1 MHNTT
6 RLPTRILRFLRLLL
20 HVVSGV
26 IQSLVYPYLPRSIQR
41 RMKQYWA
48 TGFLDILNIKLYCN
62 GKPPGIETQ
71 RVLFAANHV
80 SWLDVCV
87 LLAACPTRFV
97 AKAEIRNWPVIG
109 LLCRNVGTLFIKR
122 AKRSDAMRINQHIND
137 VLTAGDRVTI
147 FPEGTTSD
155 GTMLRHFHASLLQ
168 SAATVGVQLYPIAI
182 RYRNAEDKICK
193 EAAYTDPSLLLS
205 LRQILSQTRI
215 DVDVMFLEPIASS
228 GRNRRELARFSEQ
241 AIANAL
247 SLSVL
252 HKELG
257 KFSDH
262 PSE

>member
-6 RLPTRILRFLRLLL
+6 RLPIRILRFLRLLL

-26 IQSLVYPYLPRSIQR
+26 IQSLVYPYFPRSIQR

-48 TGFLDILNIKLYCN
+48 ARFLNILNIKLFCN
-62 GKPPGIETQ
+62 GKPPSIETQ

-80 SWLDVCV
+80 SWLDICV

-109 LLCRNVGTLFIKR
+109 LLSRNVGTLFIKR
-122 AKRSDAMRINQHIND
+122 TKRSDTMRINQHISD
-137 VLTAGDRVTI
+137 VLTAGDHVTI

-168 SAATVGVQLYPIAI
+168 SAATVGVQLYPVAI
-182 RYRNAEDKICK
+182 RYRNMEGKICK
-193 EAAYTDPSLLLS
+193 EAAYIDPSLLLS

-247 SLSVL
+247 SLSVP
-252 HKELG
+252 HKEPG
-257 KFSDH
+257 KFSDR
-262 PSE
+262 PNE